1 MSFWAIPS
9 VFRIPNVLNS
19 IDVEGVH
26 LDSSDVFGQNIWM
39 AYDQIPDVKTKKQH
53 ILLWFEFYKLAL
65 QNPELK
71 KNLKESRGFYA
82 EWGDVDGVKFDDWWV
97 EHKKLF
103 GVTRVEEI
111 SRINKHPDVIN
122 LAIPLNQPISQSV
135 KRIRELVAE
144 KQTMQLRERGVDTK
158 KLKSLN
164 QGFGKYQV
172 STSEFRGR
180 AYYTILLAYR
190 HYLKEGKP
198 AINTDF
204 ITSLREWF
212 ESGRKRSTWQPM
224 NLLEDPKVNRK
235 GKLEYSENQ
244 VRQVYRWIKTAE
256 TVIENVSKGQFPGTV
271 KIR

>member
-1 MSFWAIPS
+1 M
-9 VFRIPNVLNS
+9 
-19 IDVEGVH
+19 
-26 LDSSDVFGQNIWM
+26 
-39 AYDQIPDVKTKKQH
+39 
-53 ILLWFEFYKLAL
+53 
-65 QNPELK
+65 
-71 KNLKESRGFYA
+71 
-82 EWGDVDGVKFDDWWV
+82 

-172 STSEFRGR
+172 STSEFRGS
-180 AYYTILLAYR
+180 AYYTILLVYR

-212 ESGRKRSTWQPM
+212 ESGRKRATWQPM

-244 VRQVYRWIKTAE
+244 VRQVYRWITTAE
-256 TVIENVSKGQFPGTV
+256 TVIENVSKGQFRTV